1 MSELFDERGRPLDEL
16 LDLEALAHAAGL
28 PARTVVRFVVL
39 GLIDP
44 VDPVGEHD
52 TESVSWSARTAR
64 FRPDALARIARIQR
78 LRRHL
83 SVNLAGVG
91 VVLELLERVE
101 ELERELERRGLPTRP
116 ARRV

>member
-1 MSELFDERGRPLDEL
+1 VSELFDEHGRPLDEE
-16 LDLEALAHAAGL
+16 LDVEALARAAGL
-28 PARTVVRFVVL
+28 STHTVVRVVVL

-44 VDPVGEHD
+44 VGEPD
-52 TESVSWSARTAR
+52 MECVSWSVRTAR

-83 SVNLAGVG
+83 SVPLAGVG

-101 ELERELERRGLPTRP
+101 TLERELERRGLPTRSAP
-116 ARRV
+116 RG